1 MTERQAHPGAATPTR
16 RQALLQTAGALA
28 AFSWGQAAQ
37 AQGSYPAKP
46 VHFVVGYPAGGAVDI
61 VGRTV
66 GQAMATVLGQPVI
79 VDNKPG
85 AGSNIAIKSVI
96 DSPAD
101 GYNLLVAANAL
112 AANMALYQPAPF
124 DAERDLAPV
133 GLIGRVPVVLAVNP
147 TAGIDSLAQL
157 LKTAKDK
164 PGSVNYAT
172 PGNGSTPHLAVELF
186 ERAAGVQLAH
196 VPYRGGGPA
205 ITDVVGGQLPM
216 VAVNALEAVAQV
228 RAGRLKVLAVLSAKR
243 SSLFPE
249 APTLAESGF
258 AGFEASV
265 WYGLLAQAATP
276 KPVLAQL
283 NAALQKA
290 LAQKDVRDKLS
301 AAGGEVEPGSAEAFA
316 TLLHTERARYDKA
329 IRAGNIKP
337 D

>member
-1 MTERQAHPGAATPTR
+1 MTERQARPDATTPTR

-28 AFSWGQAAQ
+28 AFSWGSTVKAQ
-37 AQGSYPAKP
+37 AGYPSKP

-101 GYNLLVAANAL
+101 GYTLLVAANAL

-147 TAGIDSLAQL
+147 SAGIDTLAQL
-157 LKTAKDK
+157 LKAAKDK

-228 RAGRLKVLAVLSAKR
+228 RAGRLKVLAVMSAKR
-243 SSLFPE
+243 SNLFPE

-265 WYGLLAQAATP
+265 WYSLLAPAATP

-301 AAGGEVEPGSAEAFA
+301 AAGGEVEPGSAEALA
-316 TLLHTERARYDKA
+316 TLLHNERARYDKA

>member
-1 MTERQAHPGAATPTR
+1 MTQHPARPAAATNR

-28 AFSWGQAAQ
+28 AFSWGPAAL
-37 AQGSYPAKP
+37 AQGSYPARP

-66 GQAMATVLGQPVI
+66 GQAMSTVLGQPVI

-85 AGSNIAIKSVI
+85 AGSNIAIKAVI

-101 GYNLLVAANAL
+101 GYTLLVAANAL

-147 TAGIDSLAQL
+147 GAGIDSLAQL

-228 RAGRLKVLAVLSAKR
+228 RAGRLKVLAVMSARR

-265 WYGLLAQAATP
+265 WYGLLAPAATP

-301 AAGGEVEPGSAEAFA
+301 AAGGEVEPGSADAFT
-316 TLLHTERARYDKA
+316 TLLHNERSRYDKA

>member
-265 WYGLLAQAATP
+265 WYGLLAPAATP

>member
-228 RAGRLKVLAVLSAKR
+228 RAGRLKVLAVMSAKR

-265 WYGLLAQAATP
+265 WYGLLAPAATP

>member
-1 MTERQAHPGAATPTR
+1 MTERQVRPAGSPTR
-16 RQALLQTAGALA
+16 RQALRQTAGALA
-28 AFSWGQAAQ
+28 AFSLGAAAQ

-66 GQAMATVLGQPVI
+66 GQAMSTVLGQPVI

-101 GYNLLVAANAL
+101 GYTLLVAANAL

-147 TAGIDSLAQL
+147 SAGIDSLAQL

-228 RAGRLKVLAVLSAKR
+228 RAGRLKVLAVMSARR

-265 WYGLLAQAATP
+265 WYGLLAPAATP

-301 AAGGEVEPGSAEAFA
+301 AAGGEVEPGSTDAFA
-316 TLLHTERARYDKA
+316 TLLHNERARYDKA

>member
-1 MTERQAHPGAATPTR
+1 MTERQARPAGSPTR

-28 AFSWGQAAQ
+28 AFSLGAAAQ

-101 GYNLLVAANAL
+101 GYTLLVAANAL

-147 TAGIDSLAQL
+147 SAGIDSLAQL
-157 LKTAKDK
+157 LKAAKDK

-216 VAVNALEAVAQV
+216 VAVNALEAVPQV
-228 RAGRLKVLAVLSAKR
+228 RAGRLKVLAVMSARR

-265 WYGLLAQAATP
+265 WYSLLAPAATP

-316 TLLHTERARYDKA
+316 TLLHNERARYDKA

>member
-1 MTERQAHPGAATPTR
+1 MTERQARPAGSPTR

-28 AFSWGQAAQ
+28 AFSLGAAAQ

-101 GYNLLVAANAL
+101 GYTLLVAANAL

-147 TAGIDSLAQL
+147 SAGIDSLAQL
-157 LKTAKDK
+157 LKAAKDK

-172 PGNGSTPHLAVELF
+172 PGNGSTPHLAVVLF

-216 VAVNALEAVAQV
+216 VAVNALEAVPQV
-228 RAGRLKVLAVLSAKR
+228 RAGRLKVLAVMSARR

-265 WYGLLAQAATP
+265 WYSLLAPAATP

-316 TLLHTERARYDKA
+316 TLLHNERARYDKA

>member
-1 MTERQAHPGAATPTR
+1 MTERQARPGTATPNR
-16 RQALLQTAGALA
+16 RQALLHTAGALA
-28 AFSWGQAAQ
+28 AFSCGQAAQ

-46 VHFVVGYPAGGAVDI
+46 VHLVVGYPAGGAVDI

-66 GQAMATVLGQPVI
+66 GQAMATLLGQPVI

-101 GYNLLVAANAL
+101 GYTLLVAANAL

-147 TAGIDSLAQL
+147 GAGFDTLAQL
-157 LKTAKDK
+157 LKAAKDK

-228 RAGRLKVLAVLSAKR
+228 RAGRLKVLAVMSARR

-265 WYGLLAQAATP
+265 WYGLLAPAATP

-301 AAGGEVEPGSAEAFA
+301 AAGGEVEPGSADAFA
-316 TLLHTERARYDKA
+316 TLLHNERARYDKA
-329 IRAGNIKP
+329 VRAGNIKP

>member
-1 MTERQAHPGAATPTR
+1 MTERQARPGAATPTR

-28 AFSWGQAAQ
+28 VFSCGSSVQAQ
-37 AQGSYPAKP
+37 AGYPAKP

-66 GQAMATVLGQPVI
+66 GQAMSTVLGQPVI

-147 TAGIDSLAQL
+147 SAGIDSLAQL

-228 RAGRLKVLAVLSAKR
+228 RAGRLKVLAVMSAKR

-265 WYGLLAQAATP
+265 WYGLLAPAATP